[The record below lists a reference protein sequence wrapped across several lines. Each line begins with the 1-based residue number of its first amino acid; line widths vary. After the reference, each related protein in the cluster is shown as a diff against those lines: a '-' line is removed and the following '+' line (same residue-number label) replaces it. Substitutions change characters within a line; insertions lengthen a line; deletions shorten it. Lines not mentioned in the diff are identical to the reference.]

1 MTQTAPPNNPYQP
14 MLTESIQ
21 RFLTE
26 YRNGVTDFS
35 NFGSI
40 FSRLLQIVPDPPLQI
55 LWFYSALTF
64 HTSKLTHH
72 HHSPISK
79 RVVLVKELF
88 QLLTARSSP
97 CSQFKKIATLAP
109 VIYELY
115 HLVVQHDKKIS
126 RKEIENLL
134 EGVVSYTSI
143 CCGGGG
149 GGDCEVV
156 GVKEEEESLTVS
168 GFSDVLGVWTVDN
181 CGDRDELR
189 VFFPV
194 VSEEV
199 RNGIRVGCGVGYLAG
214 VVMCEAFLLRLC
226 LKFGSGNS
234 RLELEK
240 DLHNW
245 AIQTINGFR
254 SSWFFDTLLKMLLE
268 PVLPVT
274 SLLSYEDEVLLQEVL
289 YDVVI
294 RVEYSFLEP
303 SRVIQLAG
311 KHLKNLILK
320 WLFVADTAIRSA
332 REKGNQAKVFSYINA
347 FSESCLPC
355 QLIKWVTDQTVTRGK
370 ISKPN
375 VSTPVALLG
384 WLLTV
389 EEQEVRVFDCEISKV
404 QAKAAICKSR
414 VEYVLPE
421 LKPNGNSLN
430 ETYLFSLAEE
440 VRGEDKFNGDLE
452 MVDSV
457 DTAFLVANGM
467 MKTTATDGTRK
478 RKEGIK
484 DEKELQ
490 VKFVKHHFHET
501 SVREKCP
508 LIGNDD
514 GLSSG
519 LSSGSEVDNP
529 VSDED
534 MEDLRQ

>member
-72 HHSPISK
+72 HHNSPISK

-97 CSQFKKIATLAP
+97 CGQFKKIATLAP

-115 HLVVQHDKKIS
+115 HLAVQHDNKIS

-149 GGDCEVV
+149 SCEVV

-168 GFSDVLGVWTVDN
+168 GFRDVLGVWTVDN

-245 AIQTINGFR
+245 AIQTINGFQ
-254 SSWFFDTLLKMLLE
+254 SFWFLDTLLKMLLE

-274 SLLSYEDEVLLQEVL
+274 SLLSYEDEILLQEVL

-320 WLFVADTAIRSA
+320 WLFVADTTIRSA
-332 REKGNQAKVFSYINA
+332 REKGNQAKAFSYINA
-347 FSESCLPC
+347 FSESCLPS
-355 QLIKWVTDQTVTRGK
+355 QLIKWVTDQTVTGRK

-430 ETYLFSLAEE
+430 ESSLFSLAEE

-501 SVREKCP
+501 SVREKCF

-534 MEDLRQ
+534 MEDIRQ

>member
-72 HHSPISK
+72 HHNSPISK

-97 CSQFKKIATLAP
+97 CGQFKKIATLAP

-115 HLVVQHDKKIS
+115 HLAVQHDNKIS

-149 GGDCEVV
+149 DCEVV
-156 GVKEEEESLTVS
+156 GVKEEEESFTVS
-168 GFSDVLGVWTVDN
+168 GFRDVL
-181 CGDRDELR
+181 
-189 VFFPV
+189 
-194 VSEEV
+194 
-199 RNGIRVGCGVGYLAG
+199 VGCGVGYLAG

-245 AIQTINGFR
+245 AIQTINGFQ
-254 SSWFFDTLLKMLLE
+254 SFWFLDTLLKMLLE

-274 SLLSYEDEVLLQEVL
+274 SLLSYEDEILLQEVL

-320 WLFVADTAIRSA
+320 WLFVADTTIRSA
-332 REKGNQAKVFSYINA
+332 REKGNQAKAFSYINA
-347 FSESCLPC
+347 FSESCLPS
-355 QLIKWVTDQTVTRGK
+355 QLIKWVTDQTVTGRK

-430 ETYLFSLAEE
+430 ESSLFSLAEE

-501 SVREKCP
+501 SVREKCF

-534 MEDLRQ
+534 MEDIRQ

>member
-1 MTQTAPPNNPYQP
+1 MRANGNPKGNSEKPKTQNNWGFDEERSGKSSGHSTPATATYSNPSSSLRSGAEIQNDSQIDKGVMPNVADGLEGTASQSTENQGCNPTVP
-14 MLTESIQ
+14 RSESSSRDMQ
-21 RFLTE
+21 RMNALE
-26 YRNGVTDFS
+26 GNISDELSLVGLS
-35 NFGSI
+35 N
-40 FSRLLQIVPDPPLQI
+40 
-55 LWFYSALTF
+55 SAP
-64 HTSKLTHH
+64 HEAQE
-72 HHSPISK
+72 I
-79 RVVLVKELF
+79 
-88 QLLTARSSP
+88 SSP
-97 CSQFKKIATLAP
+97 LKPLPEKTISL
-109 VIYELY
+109 
-115 HLVVQHDKKIS
+115 HDKKIS

-149 GGDCEVV
+149 GDCEVV
-156 GVKEEEESLTVS
+156 GVKEEDESLTVS

-254 SSWFFDTLLKMLLE
+254 SFWFIDTLLKMLLE

-274 SLLSYEDEVLLQEVL
+274 SLLSYEDGVLLQEVL
-289 YDVVI
+289 NDVVI

-332 REKGNQAKVFSYINA
+332 REKGNQAKAFSYINA
-347 FSESCLPC
+347 FSESCLPS
-355 QLIKWVTDQTVTRGK
+355 QLIKWVTDQTVTGGK

-375 VSTPVALLG
+375 ISTPVALLAMVQH
-384 WLLTV
+384 LL
-389 EEQEVRVFDCEISKV
+389 
-404 QAKAAICKSR
+404 
-414 VEYVLPE
+414 
-421 LKPNGNSLN
+421 
-430 ETYLFSLAEE
+430 
-440 VRGEDKFNGDLE
+440 
-452 MVDSV
+452 
-457 DTAFLVANGM
+457 
-467 MKTTATDGTRK
+467 
-478 RKEGIK
+478 
-484 DEKELQ
+484 
-490 VKFVKHHFHET
+490 
-501 SVREKCP
+501 
-508 LIGNDD
+508 
-514 GLSSG
+514 
-519 LSSGSEVDNP
+519 
-529 VSDED
+529 
-534 MEDLRQ
+534 

>member
-72 HHSPISK
+72 SPISK

-97 CSQFKKIATLAP
+97 CGQFKKIATLAP

-115 HLVVQHDKKIS
+115 HLAVQHDNKIS

-149 GGDCEVV
+149 GDCEAV

-168 GFSDVLGVWTVDN
+168 GFRDVLGVWTVDN

-245 AIQTINGFR
+245 AIQTINGFQ
-254 SSWFFDTLLKMLLE
+254 SFWFIDTLLKMLLE

-274 SLLSYEDEVLLQEVL
+274 FLLSYEDEILLQEVL

-303 SRVIQLAG
+303 PRVIQLAG

-332 REKGNQAKVFSYINA
+332 REKGNQAKAFSYINA
-347 FSESCLPC
+347 FSESCLPS
-355 QLIKWVTDQTVTRGK
+355 QLIKWVTDQTVTGRK

-430 ETYLFSLAEE
+430 ESSLFSLAEE

-452 MVDSV
+452 MVDSM

-501 SVREKCP
+501 SVREKCF
-508 LIGNDD
+508 LMSNDD

-534 MEDLRQ
+534 MEDIRQ

>member
-72 HHSPISK
+72 HHHSPISK

-97 CSQFKKIATLAP
+97 CGQFKKIATLAP

-115 HLVVQHDKKIS
+115 HLAVQHDKKIS

-149 GGDCEVV
+149 GDCEVV
-156 GVKEEEESLTVS
+156 GVKEEDESLTVS

-245 AIQTINGFR
+245 AIQTINGYPSQDAVRASFACH
-254 SSWFFDTLLKMLLE
+254 FPTDG
-268 PVLPVT
+268 
-274 SLLSYEDEVLLQEVL
+274 VLLQEVL
-289 YDVVI
+289 NDVVI

-332 REKGNQAKVFSYINA
+332 REKGNQAKAFSYINA
-347 FSESCLPC
+347 FSESCLPS
-355 QLIKWVTDQTVTRGK
+355 QLIKWVTDQTVTGGK

-375 VSTPVALLG
+375 ISTPVALLG

-430 ETYLFSLAEE
+430 ESSLFSLAEE

-501 SVREKCP
+501 SVREKCSA
-508 LIGNDD
+508 IGNDD

-534 MEDLRQ
+534 MEDIRQ